1 MSGFAQVNFRM
12 PQELK
17 EKLEQA
23 AKESGRSIT
32 SELVTR
38 LEQSFNK
45 NNSDARNFTLLIA
58 ALSQHFTEQGKDFKE
73 FQKLLYELI
82 AIMDDPNFADSVIAP
97 LNKKPTA

>member
-32 SELVTR
+32 SELTNR
-38 LEQSFNK
+38 LEQSFSSPSTNIK
-45 NNSDARNFTLLIA
+45 DLPLELLLGAISDRLA
-58 ALSQHFTEQGKDFKE
+58 AEGLRM
-73 FQKLLYELI
+73 ELI
-82 AIMDDPNFADSVIAP
+82 SRYSKDDDSLP
-97 LNKKPTA
+97 PYEPFPQKGDL